1 MYNLETKNNNGF
13 MSLFD
18 EFNDFFTDTLAKDM
32 KTNILENENDYVITS
47 EIPGV
52 NKDNVKIDVSDNTL
66 TITVEKKNE
75 GKNDNKNYIVKE
87 ISESTLTRSFY
98 LDNMDEENIT
108 AKMDNGILTITVK
121 KIKEVK
127 PAVRKI
133 TIE

>member
-1 MYNLETKNNNGF
+1 MYNLENKNNNGF

-75 GKNDNKNYIVKE
+75 DKNDNKNYIVKE

-108 AKMDNGILTITVK
+108 AKMDNGILTITVS

>member
-32 KTNILENENDYVITS
+32 KTNILENENYYVITS

-98 LDNMDEENIT
+98 LDNMD
-108 AKMDNGILTITVK
+108 
-121 KIKEVK
+121 
-127 PAVRKI
+127 
-133 TIE
+133 

>member
-108 AKMDNGILTITVK
+108 AKMDNGILTITVS

>member
-75 GKNDNKNYIVKE
+75 DKNDNKNYIVKE

-108 AKMDNGILTITVK
+108 AKMDNGILTITVS

>member
-75 GKNDNKNYIVKE
+75 DKNDNKNYIVKE

-108 AKMDNGILTITVK
+108 TKMDNGILTITVS

>member
-18 EFNDFFTDTLAKDM
+18 EFNDFYTDTLAKDM

-108 AKMDNGILTITVK
+108 AKMDNGILTITVS